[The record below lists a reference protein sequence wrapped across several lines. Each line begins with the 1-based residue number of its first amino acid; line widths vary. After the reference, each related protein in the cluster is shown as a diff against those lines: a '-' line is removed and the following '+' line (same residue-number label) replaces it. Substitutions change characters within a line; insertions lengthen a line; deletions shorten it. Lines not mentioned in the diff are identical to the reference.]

1 MGYSKVINVAIISRR
16 GYEMKQVFAGLLII
30 IAGVLLLLSNFE
42 VGGVKEIV
50 QSWWPLIIV
59 IFGLFGFW
67 NSERQFFWP
76 ALTTI
81 VGLLI
86 LLNTLDI
93 AELDYGKLFWP
104 AVFVVIGTSLVFGS
118 FQRKNHRQVQTHK
131 DNSHTTSVFLSSA
144 SSRNVSDNYLGGTV
158 SVVMG
163 GAEIDLSSSK
173 IKKSAT
179 LDVNVLMGG
188 IDLRVPA
195 DVIVK
200 NQTQLI
206 MAGFEDKSLPKST
219 KSQPVLYIRGMVIMG
234 GIEVQR

>member
-1 MGYSKVINVAIISRR
+1 
-16 GYEMKQVFAGLLII
+16 MKQVLAGLLII
-30 IAGVLLLLSNFE
+30 FAGVLLLLSNFE

-118 FQRKNHRQVQTHK
+118 FQRKNQRQVQTHK